1 MNLFLE
7 CVLDVS
13 DGMPKKQLLE
23 GYRIKMINDAISA
36 HEYVLSGKMK
46 DFHLF
51 MLLCQKYDCEVE
63 ETLNAYNVIRNDNKT
78 NS

>member
-51 MLLCQKYDCEVE
+51 ILLCKEYDCEVK
-63 ETLNAYNVIRNDNKT
+63 ETLKSYRVLCN
-78 NS
+78 